1 MGWLVKGAVR
11 LVERYL
17 PDPFVLVL
25 LLTMFVLALSIGVQG
40 MAPMDAVNAWGK
52 GFWNLLTFA
61 MQMALILVL
70 GHLVASTPL
79 VRKAL
84 GALAR
89 KLPGPKSAIVA
100 VTLVAL
106 LASWLNWGFG
116 LVVGAFFARA
126 IAREIAIDYKLLVA
140 SAYSGFL
147 IWHAGLSGS
156 IPLTINTPGH
166 FAEKQ
171 IGLVPTSET
180 IFAPFNLALVAILL
194 VVMPL
199 LNMLML
205 DRNSKLGKVKSEDEI
220 APVAGHGPMLNHR
233 WPMYLGGALIL
244 VWLVPYFF
252 GGGGLNLNVLNLLFL
267 MLAMVL
273 FGSASKFL
281 GALPQ
286 AVSSAGGILIQFPF
300 YAGIMA
306 LMQSSGLAT
315 RLAEFFVHVS
325 TPATLPL
332 WSFLSAGL
340 INLFVPSGGGQWA
353 VQAPVMLPAAQML
366 HVDVAKVAMSV
377 AWGDAWTNLLQPFW
391 ALPVLAI
398 AGLGARDIMGYCLVQ
413 LVVSGAIIGLGL
425 TFL

>member
-17 PDPFVLVL
+17 PDPFVLVM
-25 LLTMFVLALSIGVQG
+25 LLTLLVLGLAIGVEG
-40 MAPMDAVNAWGK
+40 MAPMAAVNTWGK

-70 GHLVASTPL
+70 GHLVASTPP
-79 VRKAL
+79 VRKGL

-89 KLPGPKSAIVA
+89 MLPGPKSAIVA

-126 IAREIAIDYKLLVA
+126 IAREMAVDYKLLVA

-166 FAEKQ
+166 FEEKA
-171 IGLVPTSET
+171 IGLIPTSQT
-180 IFAPFNLALVAILL
+180 IFAGYNLLIVLALVI
-194 VVMPL
+194 VMPL

-205 DRNSKLGKVKSEDEI
+205 DKNTKLAKVESQDDSQLTAGYGPGLNS
-220 APVAGHGPMLNHR
+220 R
-233 WPMYLGGALIL
+233 WPTLLTAALML
-244 VWLVPYFF
+244 AWLLPYFF
-252 GGGGLNLNVLNLLFL
+252 GGGGLNLNVLNLCFL
-267 MLAMVL
+267 TLALLL
-273 FGSASKFL
+273 FGTAARFL

-286 AVSSAGGILIQFPF
+286 AVSTAGGILIQFPF

-315 RLAEFFVHVS
+315 DLAQFFVHIS
-325 TPATLPL
+325 DQQSLPL
-332 WSFLSAGL
+332 WTFLSGGI

-353 VQAPVMLPAAQML
+353 VQAPVMLPAAAAL
-366 HVDVAKVAMSV
+366 NVDVAKVAMAV

-398 AGLGARDIMGYCLVQ
+398 AGLGARDIMGYCLIQ
-413 LVVSGAIIGLGL
+413 LLVSGVIIALGL
-425 TFL
+425 SFF

>member
-1 MGWLVKGAVR
+1 MGWFVKGAVR

-17 PDPFVLVL
+17 PDPFVLVM
-25 LLTMFVLALSIGVQG
+25 LLTMVVVGLAIGVEG
-40 MAPMDAVNAWGK
+40 MAPMAAIDAWGK

-61 MQMALILVL
+61 MQMAMILVL
-70 GHLVASTPL
+70 GHLVASTPP
-79 VRKAL
+79 VKKAL
-84 GALAR
+84 AALAR
-89 KLPGPKSAIVA
+89 RLPGPKSAIVA

-106 LASWLNWGFG
+106 LASWFNWGFG

-166 FAEKQ
+166 FSEGQ
-171 IGLVPTSET
+171 IGLIPTSDT
-180 IFAPFNLALVAILL
+180 IFAPFNLILVAVLL

-205 DRNSKLGKVKSEDEI
+205 DSKGKLAKVQSQEQDNL
-220 APVAGHGPMLNHR
+220 VAGHGPMLNQR
-233 WPMYLGGALIL
+233 WPMYLTAALML
-244 VWLVPYFF
+244 AWLVPYFV
-252 GGGGLNLNVLNLLFL
+252 GGGGLNLNVLNLCFL
-267 MLAMVL
+267 ALALLM
-273 FGSASKFL
+273 FGTAARFL
-281 GALPQ
+281 GALAP
-286 AVSSAGGILIQFPF
+286 AVSTAGGILIQFPF

-315 RLAEFFVHVS
+315 HLAEFFVKVS
-325 TPATLPL
+325 TADTLPL

-366 HVDVAKVAMSV
+366 DVDVAKVAMAV

-413 LVVSGAIIGLGL
+413 LLASGVIIALGL
-425 TFL
+425 SFL

>member
-11 LVERYL
+11 MVERYL

-25 LLTMFVLALSIGVQG
+25 LLTMLVLGLSIGVQG
-40 MAPMDAVNAWGK
+40 MAPMNAVDVWGK
-52 GFWNLLTFA
+52 GFWNLLSFA

-70 GHLVASTPL
+70 GHLVASTPP

-89 KLPGPKSAIVA
+89 RLPGPKSAIVT

-106 LASWLNWGFG
+106 VASWLNWGFG

-156 IPLTINTPGH
+156 IPLTINTPGN
-166 FAEKQ
+166 FTEKQ
-171 IGLVPTSET
+171 IGLIPTSET
-180 IFAPFNLALVAILL
+180 IFASYNLIIVVALLI
-194 VVMPL
+194 VMPL

-205 DRNSKLGKVKSEDEI
+205 DKSSKLSKVQSQEEENR
-220 APVAGHGPMLNHR
+220 VAGHGPMLNQR
-233 WPMYLGGALIL
+233 WPMYLGGAIMLAY
-244 VWLVPYFF
+244 LVPYFM
-252 GGGGLNLNVLNLLFL
+252 GGGGLNLNVLNLVFL

-273 FGSASKFL
+273 FGTASRFL
-281 GALPQ
+281 GALPP
-286 AVSSAGGILIQFPF
+286 AVASAGGILIQFPF

-306 LMQSSGLAT
+306 LMQGSGLAT

-325 TPATLPL
+325 TADTLPL

-398 AGLGARDIMGYCLVQ
+398 AGLGAKDVMGYCLIQ
-413 LVVSGAIIGLGL
+413 LLVSGVVIGLGL
-425 TFL
+425 SFL